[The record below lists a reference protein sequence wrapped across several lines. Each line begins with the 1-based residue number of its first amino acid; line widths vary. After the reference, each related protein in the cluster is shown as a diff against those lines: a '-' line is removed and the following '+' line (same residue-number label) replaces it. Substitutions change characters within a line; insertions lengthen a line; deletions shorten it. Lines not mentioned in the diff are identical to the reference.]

1 MEITLTQAE
10 KIKISNSEEIYQ
22 IMLKI
27 LAREEGIGIEQEHFW
42 VVGLASDH
50 MLLFVELISL
60 GTNNRFIV
68 EPREVFYTATNKNT
82 EYVILVYNNTR
93 GILEPSERDRDLTD
107 QLMHAAELLYLQ
119 VIEHLII
126 TKDGFY
132 SFSMNGVLDELEHS
146 KKYAVYFIEEEK
158 IEKRGIE
165 IGEKKGLK
173 RGKIEMALGMKQK
186 GIDLQT
192 IKEISGL
199 SIGEIKKL

>member
-1 MEITLTQAE
+1 MEIALTQEE

-27 LAREEGIGIEQEHFW
+27 LAREEGLGIEQEHFW

-68 EPREVFYTATNKNT
+68 EPREVFYTSTNKNT

-93 GILEPSERDRDLTD
+93 GILEPSEKDKDLTD

-126 TKDGFY
+126 SKDGFY

-158 IEKRGIE
+158 LLKEGEK
-165 IGEKKGLK
+165 IGEDKKALKIAKSAIAEGLPNELIVK
-173 RGKIEMALGMKQK
+173 L
-186 GIDLQT
+186 T
-192 IKEISGL
+192 GL
-199 SIGEIKKL
+199 SVQEIENLQS

>member
-1 MEITLTQAE
+1 MEIPLTQAE

-27 LAREEGIGIEQEHFW
+27 LAREEGLGIEQENFW
-42 VVGLASDH
+42 AVGLASDY

-82 EYVILVYNNTR
+82 EYIILVYNNTR
-93 GILEPSERDRDLTD
+93 GILEPSEKDRDLTD
-107 QLMHAAELLYLQ
+107 HLMHAAELVYLQ
-119 VIEHLII
+119 IIDHLII

-132 SFSMNGVLDELEHS
+132 SFNMSGVLEELEHS
-146 KKYAVYFIEEEK
+146 KKYAVYFIEEAK
-158 IEKRGIE
+158 IEKRA
-165 IGEKKGLK
+165 
-173 RGKIEMALGMKQK
+173 KIEMARAMKQK

-192 IKEISGL
+192 IEEISGL
-199 SIGEIKKL
+199 SMEEIEKL